1 MKATGVVR
9 RVDPLGQ
16 IVIPKET
23 RDVLGIHIKDPLEIF
38 LENDLIILKKYE
50 IDGACMLTNDL
61 SSTNLHLNN
70 GKIIVSREGADLL
83 LPELKAYIN
92 QTN

>member
-1 MKATGVVR
+1 MKATGMVR
-9 RVDPLGQ
+9 KVDPLGR

-38 LENDLIILKKYE
+38 VEDDLIILKKYE
-50 IDGACMLTNDL
+50 VNGACMLTNNIT
-61 SSTNLHLNN
+61 STNLQLNN
-70 GKIIVSREGADLL
+70 GKITVSPEGADILL
-83 LPELKAYIN
+83 RELQAYIN